1 MGLFSWLFKSSSK
14 KGKKY
19 EDKVAKYLNKKVNIE
34 NRNKIYS
41 FNDQKRY
48 TEIDIETKTTAI
60 EVKSGKAKGLKKQ
73 LDRYSKVTAKEP
85 VAIAPNMRYNAK
97 KETRK
102 HYKVFDSKKDLRNYL
117 IFKGDGKERRRKN
130 GRDTT
135 IK

>member
-1 MGLFSWLFKSSSK
+1 M
-14 KGKKY
+14 
-19 EDKVAKYLNKKVNIE
+19 
-34 NRNKIYS
+34 
-41 FNDQKRY
+41 
-48 TEIDIETKTTAI
+48 
-60 EVKSGKAKGLKKQ
+60 
-73 LDRYSKVTAKEP
+73 
-85 VAIAPNMRYNAK
+85 AIAPNMRYNAK